1 MALLTQ
7 DEIKKYIKLLG
18 VLPKDS
24 PQIPKIHQLLAED
37 RKERCRENFMP
48 FVNEM
53 WSAFIAGRHHAIM
66 ADAFE
71 RVANGTLKRL
81 IINMPPRHTKSE
93 FASYLFPAWF
103 LGKYPEKKIIQTA
116 HTAELATGFG
126 RKVRNL
132 VNSADYQKVFPV
144 KLSSDS
150 KAAGRW
156 NTNKGG
162 DYFAIG
168 VGGAVTGKGADVLII
183 DDPHSEQEA
192 MQGNPA
198 VYDRVY
204 EWYSSGPRQ
213 RLQPGGAI
221 IVVMTRWSKRDLT
234 GQIIQ
239 NSIKRDG
246 DEWEVIEFPALLPSG
261 KPLWSEFWKQAELEA
276 IKAEIPV
283 GKWEAQY
290 QQNPTSEE
298 GAIIKRENWQIWE
311 KDTPPPCEFIIQS
324 WDTAF
329 EKSNRADYSACTTW
343 GVFYKTSND
352 GSEAANIIL
361 LDAYKARLEF
371 PELKQKAMELYKEW
385 EPDSCIVEKKA
396 AGAPLIYEMRRMGI
410 PLQEYTP
417 GKGSDKIARVNAISD
432 LFASGFVWCPD
443 TRWAE
448 ELMEEC
454 ASFPNGEHDD
464 LVDSTSQ
471 ALLRFRQ
478 GGFIRLNSD
487 EYEDE
492 IMPRKKAAYY

>member
-1 MALLTQ
+1 MSDLLTRE
-7 DEIKKYIKLLG
+7 EIKQYLELLDT
-18 VLPKDS
+18 LPEGS
-24 PQIPKIHQLLAED
+24 PEIEKINTLLQAD
-37 RKERCRENFMP
+37 KRERCRQNFMP
-48 FVNEM
+48 FVRQM
-53 WSAFIAGRHHAIM
+53 WSAFIPGKHHQIM

-71 RVANGTLKRL
+71 RVARGELKRL

-103 LGKYPEKKIIQTA
+103 LGMFPEKKIIQTA
-116 HTAELATGFG
+116 HTAELAVGFG

-132 VNSADYQKVFPV
+132 VGSMDYQEIFPT
-144 KLSSDS
+144 KMSADS

-156 NTNKGG
+156 NTSKGG

-221 IVVMTRWSKRDLT
+221 VIVMTRWSKRDLT
-234 GQIIQ
+234 GQIL
-239 NSIKRDG
+239 NAAAKKDL
-246 DEWEVIEFPALLPSG
+246 ENWEVIELPALLPSG
-261 KPLWSEFWKQAELEA
+261 KPLWQEFWRQEELEA
-276 IKAEIPV
+276 IKAELPV

-298 GAIIKRENWQIWE
+298 GAIIKREMWKIWE
-311 KDTPPPCEFIIQS
+311 GERPPQVDYIIQS

-343 GVFYKTSND
+343 GVFYRD
-352 GSEAANIIL
+352 VEGSEVANIIV
-361 LDAYKARLEF
+361 LDAFKERMEF
-371 PELKQKAMELYKEW
+371 PELKKTAFEFWKEW
-385 EPDSCIVEKKA
+385 NPDTLIVEKKA

-410 PLQEYTP
+410 PIAEYTP
-417 GKGSDKIARVNAISD
+417 SKGSDKIARVNAVSD
-432 LFASGFVWCPD
+432 LFASGMVWRPE
-443 TRWAE
+443 TRWADELVE
-448 ELMEEC
+448 EL
-454 ASFPNGEHDD
+454 ASFPNGDHDD
-464 LVDSTSQ
+464 LVDSTTQ

-478 GGFIRLNSD
+478 GGFIQLDSD
-487 EYEDE
+487 EVEGSF
-492 IMPRKKAAYY
+492 MPRKAAYY

>member
-1 MALLTQ
+1 LILTQ
-7 DEIKKYIKLLG
+7 EEIKKYIQLLD

-24 PQIPKIHQLLAED
+24 PQIPKIHQLIGED
-37 RKERCRENFMP
+37 KRERCRESFMP
-48 FVNEM
+48 FVRDM
-53 WSAFIAGRHHAIM
+53 WAAFIPGRHHAIM

-103 LGKYPEKKIIQTA
+103 LGKFPEKKIIQTA

-132 VNSADYQKVFPV
+132 VNSPDYQKIFPV

-204 EWYSSGPRQ
+204 EWYGSGPRQ

-221 IVVMTRWSKRDLT
+221 IIVMTRWSKRDLT

-239 NSIKRDG
+239 NSVKRDG
-246 DEWEVIEFPALLPSG
+246 DEWETIEFPALMPSG
-261 KPLWSEFWKQAELEA
+261 KPLWSEFWKQSELEA

-298 GAIIKRENWQIWE
+298 GAIIKREMWKIWE
-311 KDTPPPCEFIIQS
+311 KDQPPPCEFIIQS

-343 GVFYKTSND
+343 GVFYKTD
-352 GSEAANIIL
+352 YEGFEVAHIIL
-361 LDAYKARLEF
+361 LDAFKERLEF

-448 ELMEEC
+448 EVMEEC
-454 ASFPNGEHDD
+454 ASFPNGDHDD
-464 LVDSTSQ
+464 LMDSTSQ

-487 EYEDE
+487 EYDNETV
-492 IMPRKKAAYY
+492 PRKKAAYY